1 MLTPKSWPLAPNQ
14 DLRQSFLK
22 RIVRSALVIEQTNPK
37 RVVSGNPDRSVVRNY
52 CKAEVGDGN
61 EMGSGEV

>member
-1 MLTPKSWPLAPNQ
+1 M
-14 DLRQSFLK
+14 
-22 RIVRSALVIEQTNPK
+22 IEQTNPK
-37 RVVSGNPDRSVVRNY
+37 TVVSGSPERPVVRNY